1 MEWGFVLGLGAIT
14 FVVIGLVIYV
24 GRRLSQAVQNRAPD
38 SDLAVNIAS
47 TGSALI
53 AGMVG
58 FWVVCLAA
66 RVLAPDGSLGAFLGR
81 ADGVVAVL
89 VASIFFFAIAA
100 AVLEKLG
107 YPIIERDRHDA

>member
-14 FVVIGLVIYV
+14 LVVIGLVIYF
-24 GRRLSQAVQNRAPD
+24 GRKLSKAIQNRTPE
-38 SDLAVNIAS
+38 SDLAVNVTP
-47 TGSALI
+47 TGNAL
-53 AGMVG
+53 AACMVG

-66 RVLAPDGSLGAFLGR
+66 RVLAPEGSLGEFLGR

-100 AVLEKLG
+100 AILEKLG
-107 YPIIERDRHDA
+107 YPIMKRGRRGA